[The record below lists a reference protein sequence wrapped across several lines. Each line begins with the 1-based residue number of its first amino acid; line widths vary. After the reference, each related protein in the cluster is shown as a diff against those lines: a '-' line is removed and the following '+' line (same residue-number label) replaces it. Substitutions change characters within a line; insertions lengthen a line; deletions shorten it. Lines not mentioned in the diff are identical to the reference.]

1 METLKTFRH
10 EFKYVIPYEEML
22 CLRKELD
29 SVLTLDRG
37 GAYLVRSLYFD
48 NFNDTDYYDKL
59 NGEMLRKKVRL
70 RTYNPESKLAKLEIK
85 AKNDIHQLKESLIID
100 KNEGQKII
108 KGNYDNLLL
117 MDNPLAWKLH
127 ELFITGYRPKV
138 IIEYDRVAYIS
149 STTTRITFD
158 LNVRKSNDFD
168 NFFNQ
173 KINFYELTNKA
184 DVILEVKFDR
194 FLEPYISKILSKYTN
209 RYQSVSKYIMG
220 RNVM

>member
-1 METLKTFRH
+1 METLKTLRH

-22 CLRKELD
+22 RLRKELD

-59 NGEMLRKKVRL
+59 NGEMVRKKVRL
-70 RTYNPESKLAKLEIK
+70 RTYDPESNLTKLEIK
-85 AKNDIHQLKESLIID
+85 AKNDIHQLKESLVLD
-100 KNEGQKII
+100 KGESKKII
-108 KGNYDNLLL
+108 KGNYDDLLL
-117 MDNPLAWKLH
+117 MDNPLAKKVH
-127 ELFITGYRPKV
+127 ELFILGYRPKV
-138 IIEYDRVAYIS
+138 IIEYDRIAYIS
-149 STTTRITFD
+149 NTTTRITFD

-168 NFFNQ
+168 NFFN
-173 KINFYELTNKA
+173 KKLNYFELTNKA

>member
-1 METLKTFRH
+1 METLKTLRH

-22 CLRKELD
+22 RLRKELD

-59 NGEMLRKKVRL
+59 NGEMARKKVRL
-70 RTYNPESKLAKLEIK
+70 RTYDPESNLTKLEIK
-85 AKNDIHQLKESLIID
+85 AKNDIHQLKESLVLD
-100 KNEGQKII
+100 KSESKKII

-117 MDNPLAWKLH
+117 MDNPLAKKVH
-127 ELFITGYRPKV
+127 ELFILGYRPKV
-138 IIEYDRVAYIS
+138 IIEYDRIAYIS
-149 STTTRITFD
+149 NTTTRITFD

-168 NFFNQ
+168 NFFN
-173 KINFYELTNKA
+173 KKLNYFELTNKA

>member
-1 METLKTFRH
+1 METLKTLRH

-22 CLRKELD
+22 RLRKELD

-59 NGEMLRKKVRL
+59 NGEMIRKKVRL
-70 RTYNPESKLAKLEIK
+70 RTYDPESNLTKLEIK
-85 AKNDIHQLKESLIID
+85 AKNDIHQLKESLVLD
-100 KNEGQKII
+100 KNESKKII
-108 KGNYDNLLL
+108 KGNYDDLLL
-117 MDNPLAWKLH
+117 IDNPLAKKVH

-138 IIEYDRVAYIS
+138 IIEYDRIAYIS
-149 STTTRITFD
+149 NTTTRITFD

-168 NFFNQ
+168 NFFDKKLNY
-173 KINFYELTNKA
+173 FELTNKA

-194 FLEPYISKILSKYTN
+194 FLEPYISKILNKYIN